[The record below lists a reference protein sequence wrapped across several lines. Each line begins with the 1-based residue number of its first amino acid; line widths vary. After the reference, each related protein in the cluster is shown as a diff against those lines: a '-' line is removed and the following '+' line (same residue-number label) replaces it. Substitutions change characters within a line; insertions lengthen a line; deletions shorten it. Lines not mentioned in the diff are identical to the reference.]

1 MYASSGGGS
10 GCILLLEEDEAA
22 ARRLRSELEL
32 EGYTVECAAD
42 GLCGLERAREPD
54 VDLLILELALPGLDG
69 FRILRAL
76 RRGGSDIP
84 AMVLSAC
91 CEETDKVLS
100 LRSGADDFVTKP
112 FGTAE
117 LLARVEAHLRRAG
130 RLPRWRGD
138 GGERRTGNAWL
149 PGKGV
154 VRRDR
159 NGYRKR
165 VSSVAL
171 AIPPI
176 MATHTPPGAAPAPR
190 TSGTPGTGSA
200 RALRPGLPAVISLG
214 EVEVDTTT
222 HVVTKGGE
230 EVSLTPK
237 EFALLLALVR
247 RGGAVAS
254 RSELLDEVWGGR
266 RPPTVR
272 TVDTHVFELRRKLE
286 GDPSNPR
293 HFLTVRKVGYRLQ
306 A

>member
-1 MYASSGGGS
+1 MYASFGGGS

-32 EGYTVECAAD
+32 EGYAVECATD

-91 CEETDKVLS
+91 SEETDKVLS
-100 LRSGADDFVTKP
+100 LRSGADDYVTKP

-138 GGERRTGNAWL
+138 ERDRGSGNPWL
-149 PGKGV
+149 PGKGGL
-154 VRRDR
+154 RGDR
-159 NGYRKR
+159 NGARKR
-165 VSSVAL
+165 GSSVAL
-171 AIPPI
+171 AVPA
-176 MATHTPPGAAPAPR
+176 MATGTPPRASTAPQAAA
-190 TSGTPGTGSA
+190 TPGTGSGNEH
-200 RALRPGLPAVISLG
+200 RPSLPAVVSLG
-214 EVEVDTTT
+214 DVEVDTTT
-222 HVVTKGGE
+222 HVVTKGVE

-266 RPPTVR
+266 RRPTFR

-286 GDPSNPR
+286 DDPSNPR